1 MKEITVR
8 DFFDAKKK
16 DLALSLVTEPE
27 TLAKKINSP
36 HVNRPGLA
44 LAGYLEVFSAER
56 IQVFG
61 ETEIRYLQSLTE
73 DDLVSRMRDMLQT
86 EIPCIIIS
94 KGLTLPPV
102 VEYLANDLNVA
113 LLSSRLSTINLIQH
127 LTRYMQDIFALE
139 KTIHAT
145 LVDVF
150 GQGILITGKSGI
162 GKSECALD
170 LVHRGHSLVGDDLIT
185 LRYLNDQLIGKPG
198 REFGHFME
206 IRGVG
211 FVNVE
216 RMFGIERTRRL
227 KTIDMQ
233 MELMPWQENMD
244 YERIGLSNTYAEH
257 LGVKIPIIYLPVSP
271 GKNVSVIVE
280 VAAMNMILKG
290 AGYDAAEDF
299 SQKIHDEIRRKTMQ
313 KKMDDDSQ
321 ESENSE

>member
-16 DLALSLVTEPE
+16 DLALALVTEPE

-61 ETEIRYLQSLTE
+61 ETEIRYLQSLSE

-170 LVHRGHSLVGDDLIT
+170 LIHRGHSLVGDDLIT
-185 LRYLNDQLIGKPG
+185 LRYIDDQLIGKPG

-216 RMFGIERTRRL
+216 RMFGIERTRPF
-227 KTIDMQ
+227 KTINMQ

-299 SQKIHDEIRRKTMQ
+299 SQKVHDEIRRKTMQ
-313 KKMDDDSQ
+313 KKMDDDAQ
-321 ESENSE
+321 ESDNNE

>member
-27 TLAKKINSP
+27 TLSKKINSP

-44 LAGYLEVFSAER
+44 LAGYLEVFAAER

-61 ETEIRYLQSLTE
+61 ETEIRYLQSLME
-73 DDLVSRMRDMLQT
+73 DDLVARMRDMLQT

-102 VEYLANDLNVA
+102 VEYLANDLNIA

-185 LRYLNDQLIGKPG
+185 LRYLDDLLVGKPG

-216 RMFGIERTRRL
+216 RMFGIERTRQF
-227 KTIDMQ
+227 KTINMQ

-244 YERIGLSNTYAEH
+244 YERIGLANIYAEH

-280 VAAMNMILKG
+280 VAAMNMILKDS
-290 AGYDAAEDF
+290 GYDAAEDF
-299 SQKIHDEIRRKTMQ
+299 NRKIHEEIRRKTMQ
-313 KKMDDDSQ
+313 KKMENDAQ
-321 ESENSE
+321 ESNSSE

>member
-61 ETEIRYLQSLTE
+61 ETEIRYLQSLAE

-102 VEYLANDLNVA
+102 VEYLANDLNIA

-185 LRYLNDQLIGKPG
+185 LRYIDDQLIGKPG

-216 RMFGIERTRRL
+216 RMFGIERTRRF
-227 KTIDMQ
+227 KTINMQ

-313 KKMDDDSQ
+313 KKMDDDAQ